1 MVCSHSYLQ
10 PQIEMIR
17 FLTVSQH
24 VCLPSAEFCT
34 PSLCVCSASSFS
46 FSPCCIVSVWEAS
59 APWLASTCGLAE
71 TEVVSVAAV
80 VAELWDPGRELL
92 LMGPWAWL
100 VVLLVVVV
108 VLLVV
113 VGVLGGFSTLCC
125 LDPIGDWLSFS
136 VAVSD
141 GLFSAFDTVGSSGW
155 LAEPRALPVVWE
167 LAASTWVM
175 VCTDSVE
182 APDDLSK
189 RRSSLD
195 ACSSSRMGDSSVSV
209 KTSSEN
215 EPCALRGAVLPLS
228 LVPGSF
234 RRWSGSFCC
243 DGCLSAG
250 RGSRSLET
258 LSRTSQ
264 SSACNPQRDQIFTQ
278 ILFDRLGPLCLKDGW
293 HFKCFGDPG

>member
-1 MVCSHSYLQ
+1 
-10 PQIEMIR
+10 MIR

-46 FSPCCIVSVWEAS
+46 SLPCCIVSVWEAS

-71 TEVVSVAAV
+71 TEVVSVAPV

-92 LMGPWAWL
+92 LLGPWAWL
-100 VVLLVVVV
+100 VVLLVV

-155 LAEPRALPVVWE
+155 LAKPRALPAVWE

-215 EPCALRGAVLPLS
+215 EPSVLRGAVLPLS

-278 ILFDRLGPLCLKDGW
+278 ILFDRLGPLRLKYGW

>member
-1 MVCSHSYLQ
+1 M
-10 PQIEMIR
+10 
-17 FLTVSQH
+17 
-24 VCLPSAEFCT
+24 
-34 PSLCVCSASSFS
+34 
-46 FSPCCIVSVWEAS
+46 
-59 APWLASTCGLAE
+59 
-71 TEVVSVAAV
+71 
-80 VAELWDPGRELL
+80 
-92 LMGPWAWL
+92 
-100 VVLLVVVV
+100 
-108 VLLVV
+108 
-113 VGVLGGFSTLCC
+113 LGGFSTLCC

-155 LAEPRALPVVWE
+155 LAEPRALPAVWE

-215 EPCALRGAVLPLS
+215 EPSVLRG
-228 LVPGSF
+228 
-234 RRWSGSFCC
+234 SGSFCC

-278 ILFDRLGPLCLKDGW
+278 ILFDRLGPLRLKYGW